1 MFLVII
7 STCDKGESWGIELC
21 GEGPTEV
28 RKIRPGGPADQ
39 AGLQTGDTILQCG
52 GINVTRFGHQQV
64 ATIIAETDRLLRMKV
79 LPDEG
84 SSDESEEDDKDE
96 DPTLKIKDKKFKSG
110 EWWCDP
116 ENEKKLQ
123 EEKEKNKIDPYD
135 FESFSENFD
144 KIEKQH
150 RKAGK
155 NMVKNG
161 RAKGTSKKVVYI
173 LEIYPFLYI
182 NFKNYFLLFL
192 PIKFNRSLILTKIP
206 TTSTQNS

>member
-1 MFLVII
+1 M
-7 STCDKGESWGIELC
+7 
-21 GEGPTEV
+21 
-28 RKIRPGGPADQ
+28 RPGGPADQ
-39 AGLQTGDTILQCG
+39 AGLQPGDTILQCG

-84 SSDESEEDDKDE
+84 SSEEDEEDE
-96 DPTLKIKDKKFKSG
+96 DEDDPTLKIKDKKFKSG

-116 ENEKKLQ
+116 ENDKKIE

-155 NMVKNG
+155 NMVKSG
-161 RAKGTSKKVVYI
+161 RAGGRSKKVVNRD
-173 LEIYPFLYI
+173 FLA
-182 NFKNYFLLFL
+182 
-192 PIKFNRSLILTKIP
+192 
-206 TTSTQNS
+206 NSI